1 MYCLILCALVLS
13 TTIMQLSCEIH
24 KIKQTAL
31 VTTPKLIHLL
41 SPMWHARTHARERA
55 SVRGAQCSGLF
66 VLIWSG
72 LGLRLTD
79 LFSGEMSLFVP
90 PVVNHH
96 SVAVYNF
103 CGLNPRHI

>member
-1 MYCLILCALVLS
+1 
-13 TTIMQLSCEIH
+13 MQNTQNKANCISDDTKADTSAESH
-24 KIKQTAL
+24 
-31 VTTPKLIHLL
+31 V
-41 SPMWHARTHARERA
+41 ARTHVRTRARA
-55 SVRGAQCSGLF
+55 SERGAQCSGLF